1 MEFLKNVP
9 LTDKN
14 TFRVGGAAA
23 YYLEPSSEKEIV
35 EGFRLAADKG
45 LPVWILGKG
54 SNLLMSDKGWPGLVM
69 NLSAGL
75 SDVKWDGDTVEAGSG
90 LALNSLVSQAVRSG
104 NAGMEELAGIPG
116 TIGGAVIMNAGAF
129 NTCIADTLQSVR
141 YFDYVK
147 GEIVHVEASE
157 LDLGYRF
164 CNLKYKPAVVLSAK
178 FRFNS
183 GKKPE
188 ELASKR
194 QEILSGRK
202 AKQPLDFPNCGSVFK
217 RPPGNYAGHLI
228 EKSGLK
234 GMREGD
240 MEISVKH
247 ANFIINRGQGTAA
260 QARRLIIKAQKTVY
274 EESGILLEPEVI
286 FAGEFDE
293 PLYSPPE
300 KE

>member
-1 MEFLKNVP
+1 M
-9 LTDKN
+9 
-14 TFRVGGAAA
+14 
-23 YYLEPSSEKEIV
+23 
-35 EGFRLAADKG
+35 AADKG

-75 SDVKWDGDTVEAGSG
+75 SDVKWDGDSVEAGSG
-90 LALNSLVSQAVRSG
+90 LALNLLVSQAVRSG

-141 YFDYVK
+141 YFDFIK

-178 FRFNS
+178 FRFLS
-183 GKKPE
+183 GKTRRTGLKT
-188 ELASKR
+188 
-194 QEILSGRK
+194 SGDTVREK

-260 QARRLIIKAQKTVY
+260 QARRLIIKAQKAVY

-286 FAGEFDE
+286 LQENLMSHYTARPKRRNNDC
-293 PLYSPPE
+293 LD
-300 KE
+300 